1 MVTSNKERLSREAI
15 AMRIAREFF
24 DGAVVN
30 LGIGIPTLCSSFVP
44 EGMEV
49 IYQSENGMLG
59 FGPVV
64 GEEDKAKWAD
74 IDLVNAGGQYV
85 YPKPGMCFFNHAQS
99 FAIIRGGWVDISVLG
114 VLEVS
119 AKGDL
124 ANWMF
129 PGRGVGNIGG
139 GMDLAFNAKRVIGA
153 TEHTTKDGKAKI
165 VNQCSI
171 PLTAPHCMDMIV
183 TDLAVIKFTPK
194 GPVLKEVA
202 PGWTAE
208 EVQALTEAKL
218 IIDPGLKEMELL

>member
-1 MVTSNKERLSREAI
+1 MIKEKLSREAI

-44 EGMEV
+44 EGMQV
-49 IYQSENGMLG
+49 TYHTENGALG
-59 FGPVV
+59 FGRVV
-64 GEEDKAKWAD
+64 TEDDMAQYAD
-74 IDLVNAGGQYV
+74 IDLTNAGGQYV
-85 YPKPGMCFFNHAQS
+85 YPKPGMCFFSHAES
-99 FAIIRGGWVDISVLG
+99 FVMIRGGRIDIAVLG

-119 AKGDL
+119 EKGDL

-139 GMDLAFNAKRVIGA
+139 GMDLAFCARRIIGA
-153 TEHTTKDGKAKI
+153 TEHTTKDNKPKI
-165 VNQCSI
+165 VRQCSI

-183 TDLAVIKFTPK
+183 TDIAVIKFTSR

-208 EVQALTEAKL
+208 EVQELTEPKL
-218 IIDPGLKEMELL
+218 IIAEGLTEMELL

>member
-1 MVTSNKERLSREAI
+1 MVTNNKERLSREAI

-44 EGMEV
+44 EGIQV

-64 GEEDKAKWAD
+64 TAEDQAKWAD

-99 FAIIRGGWVDISVLG
+99 FTIIRGGRVDISVLG

-139 GMDLAFNAKRVIGA
+139 GMDLAFNTRRVIGA
-153 TEHTTKDGKAKI
+153 TEHTTKEGKPKI

-183 TDLAVIKFTPK
+183 TDIAVVKFTPK

-202 PGWTAE
+202 PGWTAV
-208 EVQALTEAKL
+208 EVQELTEAKL
-218 IIDPGLKEMELL
+218 IIAEDLKEMELL